1 MAQAARPGYDPAMN
15 ALRPLLALFLS
26 LSLIWASAHQVLA
39 HAGMPGGIAV
49 TLCDSSGQ
57 EVTVH
62 LNANGDP
69 VTPHDCTDCL
79 AAQAQAILPAPPL
92 APAALGAALAP
103 LAPFHPFPPLAAPAL
118 YQAQPRA
125 PPTPLV

>member
-1 MAQAARPGYDPAMN
+1 MT

-26 LSLIWASAHQVLA
+26 LSLLWASAPQALA

-62 LNANGDP
+62 LDANGNP

-92 APAALGAALAP
+92 APAALGVAQAP

-118 YQAQPRA
+118 HQAQPRA